1 MDMLRYSHQ
10 KLPIGDYFGGFSVI
24 VSAFVAY
31 FIDNDS
37 VFLLAVCLKYPI
49 YLLLLNSIFMAS
61 LLNFNTKYL
70 LYLKTKLHR
79 VGHTAAVNTRV

>member
-1 MDMLRYSHQ
+1 MDMLCYSHE
-10 KLPIGDYFGGFSVI
+10 KLPVRDYFGLV
-24 VSAFVAY
+24 FVAY
-31 FIDNDS
+31 FIGNDS

-49 YLLLLNSIFMAS
+49 YLLLLNSTFMAS

-79 VGHTAAVNTRV
+79 VGRTAAVNTRV

>member
-1 MDMLRYSHQ
+1 MDMLCYSHE
-10 KLPIGDYFGGFSVI
+10 KLPIRDYFGSV
-24 VSAFVAY
+24 FVAF

-61 LLNFNTKYL
+61 LLNYNTKYL

-79 VGHTAAVNTRV
+79 VGRTAAVNTRV